1 MTASY
6 GFRFDKKKAQTLDA
20 VEEVVRKYARALM
33 VGAVDPDDPEL
44 GLEAFRSA
52 LRDAGIEELKA
63 EVEAQYAVW
72 KDSLK

>member
-1 MTASY
+1 MNEKWLTE
-6 GFRFDKKKAQTLDA
+6 RFKWLH
-20 VEEVVRKYARALM
+20 RH
-33 VGAVDPDDPEL
+33 PEL